1 MIVTTADDMRTQ
13 KSGEE
18 ITRPLGNLFLSA
30 NFEELDL
37 KERSLTNLP
46 IHSVKTQPQ
55 SSR

>member
-18 ITRPLGNLFLSA
+18 IIRPLGNLFLSA

-46 IHSVKTQPQ
+46 IHSVKTQLQ